1 MSTWRAT
8 ATPRDLAAAA
18 VAGRI
23 HLTDP
28 ERRRVW
34 IWLGN
39 LYREQ
44 AARRRVAE
52 TLTGVPR

>member
-1 MSTWRAT
+1 MSTWRST

-23 HLTDP
+23 HLTDQ

-34 IWLGN
+34 TWLGD

-44 AARRRVAE
+44 TARRRVADR
-52 TLTGVPR
+52 LAAR